1 MGNSAS
7 FYINLMILPE
17 NSPIPF
23 SHLLISL
30 IFPGIWE
37 LFVDLIS
44 IFGVAQITSLLKG
57 VIFLIPFEEK
67 CMSVVFHVSLV
78 FLLLDKAEILFF
90 EKVSLLELIF
100 AEDVSLLD
108 VSGSLAGLWNSL
120 LVLLVD
126 HRGIVRLG
134 LFWDGLGRCVVC
146 SLVLLLKAIFEC

>member
-1 MGNSAS
+1 
-7 FYINLMILPE
+7 MILPE

-37 LFVDLIS
+37 LFADLIS
-44 IFGVAQITSLLKG
+44 ILFDKFFSSLHDGVAQITSLLKR

-67 CMSVVFHVSLV
+67 CLSVVFHVSLI
-78 FLLLDKAEILFF
+78 FLLLDKAEILLF
-90 EKVSLLELIF
+90 EKVSLLELLF
-100 AEDVSLLD
+100 AENVSLLD
-108 VSGSLAGLWNSL
+108 VSGSLAGFWNSL

-134 LFWDGLGRCVVC
+134 LFWDDLGRCVVC